1 MEVLERAFGFVWGLV
16 SDVFTALLGTLGL
29 DGEEVGEF
37 ILLASLLALALLLGW
52 VIYCYVRLCRAV
64 PKGQRFRALRALR
77 RLPRIL
83 ADLGVKGAVTTV
95 DSQGRKRTRVTRP
108 RLRPGSVS
116 RYEGGCQVKLRRPK
130 NYVGKLTS
138 VNDEE
143 VAKSL
148 KNSVLGKADVTVKVE
163 PAGSNVLVKLA
174 WFDPLGTSREVSE

>member
-1 MEVLERAFGFVWGLV
+1 VEALESAFGFVWGLF
-16 SDVFTALLGTLGL
+16 SDIVTALLETLGL
-29 DGEEVGEF
+29 SGEEVGRF
-37 ILLASLLALALLLGW
+37 ILLASSLALALLLGW
-52 VIYCYVRLCRAV
+52 TIYCYVKLCYAV
-64 PKGQRFRALRALR
+64 PKGERFKAFRAIRS
-77 RLPRIL
+77 LPKIL
-83 ADLGVKGAVTTV
+83 ADMGVNGTVTTV
-95 DSQGRKRTRVTRP
+95 DSQGRKRTRETRA
-108 RLRPGSVS
+108 RLRSGTVS

-174 WFDPLGTSREVSE
+174 WFDPLGDSREVAE